1 MTNSAAVDLGDPVQ
15 VRRAIRAGTFRAF
28 TNTVAPGYVQG
39 NLVILPE
46 RYAEDFRAY
55 CAANPRP
62 CPLLG
67 ASRPGQ
73 PAIPELAQ
81 DFDVRTDVGEYQ
93 VFRDGKA
100 AGLTDDIREL
110 WRDDLVAFV
119 LGCSFSFEHV
129 LMEAG
134 LTLRHIAEGSVSPM
148 YVTNVDTAPA
158 GAFAGKLVVSMRFF
172 RPGDAVRAAEI
183 TRRYPKFHGA
193 PVRVGEPDALG
204 IDLAKPFG
212 GHGLTTAK
220 EDEVPVF
227 WACGQT
233 THLAIA
239 AARPP
244 LAITHSKAHM
254 VVTDRRCR
262 EYLDA

>member
-1 MTNSAAVDLGDPVQ
+1 VTTTIDLADPAA
-15 VRRAIRAGTFRAF
+15 VRRAIRAGTFREF
-28 TNTVAPGYVQG
+28 TNMVAPGYVQG

-46 RYAEDFRAY
+46 RYADDFRAY

-67 ASRPGQ
+67 CSRPGQ
-73 PAIPELAQ
+73 PTIPELAR

-93 VFRDGKA
+93 IFCDGRP
-100 AGLTDDIREL
+100 AGLAHDVKDL
-110 WRDDLVAFV
+110 WRADLVAFV

-129 LMEAG
+129 LMQAG
-134 LTLRHIAEGSVSPM
+134 LPLRHIAERSVSPM
-148 YVTNVDTAPA
+148 YVTSRETTPA
-158 GAFAGKLVVSMRFF
+158 GPFAGKLVVSMRFF
-172 RPGDAVRAAEI
+172 RAADAERAAEI

-193 PVRVGEPDALG
+193 PVHIGAPEAIGV
-204 IDLAKPFG
+204 DLANPYG
-212 GHGLTTAK
+212 GHGLTVPRG
-220 EDEVPVF
+220 DEIPVF

-239 AARPP
+239 TARPP

-254 VVTDRRCR
+254 VLTDRLSD
-262 EYLDA
+262 EFLES

>member
-1 MTNSAAVDLGDPVQ
+1 MTTTLDLTDPAE
-15 VRRAIRAGTFRAF
+15 VRRAIRAGTFREF
-28 TNTVAPGYVQG
+28 TNMVAPGYVQG

-46 RYAEDFRAY
+46 RYADDFRGY

-67 ASRPGQ
+67 ESRPGQ
-73 PAIPELAQ
+73 PTIPELAQ

-93 VFRDGKA
+93 IFRDGQP
-100 AGLTDDIREL
+100 AGLARDVRDL
-110 WRDDLVAFV
+110 WRSDLVAFV
-119 LGCSFSFEHV
+119 LGCSFSFEYV
-129 LMEAG
+129 LLSEG
-134 LTLRHIAEGSVSPM
+134 LSLRHISERTVSPM
-148 YVTNVDTAPA
+148 YVTNRDTVPA

-172 RPGDAVRAAEI
+172 RAADADRAVEI
-183 TRRYPKFHGA
+183 TRRYPKFHGSPVQIGA
-193 PVRVGEPDALG
+193 PEAIGV
-204 IDLAKPFG
+204 DLAKPYG
-212 GHGLTTAK
+212 GHGLTVPRG
-220 EDEVPVF
+220 DEIPVF

-254 VVTDRRCR
+254 VLTDRLSQ
-262 EYLDA
+262 EFLES

>member
-1 MTNSAAVDLGDPVQ
+1 VQRDLSDPVQ
-15 VRRAIRAGTFRAF
+15 VRRAIRAGTFREF
-28 TNTVAPGYVQG
+28 TNMVAPGYVQG

-46 RYAEDFRAY
+46 RYARDFRAY

-67 ASRPGQ
+67 ESRAGE
-73 PAIPELAQ
+73 PAIPELAK

-93 VFRDGKA
+93 IFRDGQP
-100 AGLTDDIREL
+100 AGLVRDIKDL
-110 WRDDLVAFV
+110 WCSDLVAFV

-134 LTLRHIAEGSVSPM
+134 LPLRHISERSVSPM
-148 YVTNVDTAPA
+148 YVTNRDTTPA
-158 GAFAGKLVVSMRFF
+158 GAFAGKLMVSMRFF
-172 RPGDAVRAAEI
+172 HGGNAERAVEI
-183 TRRYPKFHGA
+183 TRRYPKFHGSPVHIGA
-193 PVRVGEPDALG
+193 PEAIGV
-204 IDLAKPFG
+204 DLAKPYG
-212 GHGLTTAK
+212 GHGLTVARG
-220 EDEVPVF
+220 DEVPVF

-254 VVTDRRCR
+254 VVTDRLSR
-262 EYLDA
+262 EFLEN

>member
-1 MTNSAAVDLGDPVQ
+1 MQ
-15 VRRAIRAGTFRAF
+15 VRRAIRAGTFREF

-46 RYAEDFRAY
+46 RYADDFRAY

-73 PAIPELAQ
+73 PGIPELAR

-93 VFRDGKA
+93 IFRDGRP
-100 AGLTDDIREL
+100 AGLARDISDL
-110 WRDDLVAFV
+110 WRPDLVAFV

-134 LTLRHIAEGSVSPM
+134 LKLRHIEEGNVSPM
-148 YVTNVDTAPA
+148 YVTSRDTAPA

-172 RPGDAVRAAEI
+172 RAADAERAAAI
-183 TRRYPKFHGA
+183 TARYPKFHGR
-193 PVRVGEPDALG
+193 PVHIGDPAAIGV
-204 IDLAKPFG
+204 DLAKPFG
-212 GHGLTTAK
+212 GHGLTTPRHG
-220 EDEVPVF
+220 EVPVF

-254 VVTDRRCR
+254 IVTDRLSR
-262 EYLDA
+262 EFLDGAN

>member
-1 MTNSAAVDLGDPVQ
+1 MTDPAA
-15 VRRAIRAGTFRAF
+15 VRRAIRAGTFREF
-28 TNTVAPGYVQG
+28 TNRVAPGFVQG

-46 RYAEDFRAY
+46 RYADDFRAY

-67 ASRPGQ
+67 CSRPGQ
-73 PAIPELAQ
+73 PTIPELAR

-93 VFRDGKA
+93 IFRDGQPA
-100 AGLTDDIREL
+100 SLAHDIREL
-110 WRDDLVAFV
+110 WQDDLVAFV

-129 LMEAG
+129 LMQAG
-134 LTLRHIAEGSVSPM
+134 LPLRHIAERSVSPM
-148 YVTNVDTAPA
+148 YVTSRDTVPA
-158 GAFAGKLVVSMRFF
+158 GPFAGKLVVSMRFF
-172 RPGDAVRAAEI
+172 QPADAERAAAI

-193 PVRVGEPDALG
+193 PVHIGAPEAIGV
-204 IDLAKPFG
+204 DLASPYG
-212 GHGLTTAK
+212 GHGLTVPRG
-220 EDEVPVF
+220 DEIPVF

-239 AARPP
+239 TAQPP

-254 VVTDRRCR
+254 VLTDRLS
-262 EYLDA
+262 EEFLES